1 MQTNSFLNI
10 TASMKTKTLL
20 IPFFLLA
27 TSLNGFA
34 QNNTATGTSAGLSGS
49 LNSSFGYFAGSKITG
64 GQNTFIGANAGFS
77 TTSGSYNTFLGNGA
91 GYGNVSG
98 NYNTL
103 LGYQA
108 GSGAIGS
115 NNIFIGNQSGSS
127 ETGSSKLYI
136 ENSSN
141 ITNPLI
147 FGDFNTKQVSIAC
160 KPYAGYNLTVAGGI
174 KTQSLLA
181 SNLNSDY
188 LMLKYSLTFA
198 DYDQPTVFLSADTE
212 EMNRY
217 LHVRNSADTEGI
229 MSGVKS
235 GGILVSDDYNF
246 ANPSKNDLVSKRSVH
261 IGKYVTTPQG
271 EDPKDYPHTPL
282 YVFNQNSYNH
292 QIAIFDHDFNSKA
305 SINVKNTIGE
315 LLLGV
320 DTHGESYITSTKGKL
335 NIEASVNIKS
345 LSVNNQSLTS
355 SQWATNG
362 TAIGYTSGNA
372 GIGTG
377 SPGAKLSFSDLTGS
391 ADSDGITWYSPAPL
405 AYGIYKTAGAW
416 SAPDYQQLKLSWNTG
431 IILDPGKDYG
441 KSYVDVQG
449 SGLRVTTGNVGIGIA
464 HPTEKLQVNGMVYS
478 TEVKVDLAAGT
489 GPDYVFEPTYHLK
502 PLEEIET
509 YIKENKHLPEVPTA
523 KEMEKNGVQLGEM
536 NMLLLKKV
544 EELTLYMIEQQ
555 KINKTQALEIEELKR
570 LIKK

>member
-1 MQTNSFLNI
+1 
-10 TASMKTKTLL
+10 MKTKTLL

-34 QNNTATGTSAGLSGS
+34 QNNT
-49 LNSSFGYFAGSKITG
+49 
-64 GQNTFIGANAGFS
+64 
-77 TTSGSYNTFLGNGA
+77 NTFLGNQA
-91 GYGNVSG
+91 GYNS
-98 NYNTL
+98 T
-103 LGYQA
+103 
-108 GSGAIGS
+108 GSF
-115 NNIFIGNQSGSS
+115 NIFIGQEAGYG
-127 ETGSSKLYI
+127 ETGSYKLYI
-136 ENSSN
+136 ENSN
-141 ITNPLI
+141 DLDYPLI
-147 FGDFNTKQVSIAC
+147 FGDFNHRQVSILG
-160 KPYAGYNLTVAGGI
+160 KPDANHALTVWGSI
-174 KTQSLLA
+174 KS
-181 SNLNSDY
+181 SFLNTTAVNADY
-188 LMLKYSLTFA
+188 LFSKYSMTFNNEM
-198 DYDQPTVFLSADTE
+198 PSIFLGTGVESDL
-212 EMNRY
+212 NRY
-217 LHVRNSADTEGI
+217 LHIRNTEDDADGGI
-229 MSGVKS
+229 SSGLKS
-235 GGILVSDDYNF
+235 GGILVSDDFNF
-246 ANPSKNDLVSKRSVH
+246 ANPSKNDLVAKRSIA
-261 IGKYVTTPQG
+261 IGKYVNLSIPNQ
-271 EDPKDYPHTPL
+271 EDPRDYPPIPL
-282 YVFNQNSYNH
+282 YVYNPVTYATR
-292 QIAIFDHDFNSKA
+292 IADFEQGSSSETNIS
-305 SINVKNTIGE
+305 VRNTKGS

-320 DTHGESYITSTKGKL
+320 RSNGESYIYSNEGKL
-335 NIEASVNIKS
+335 NIGLMKVLADKVGIGTASPAYKLDVNGTINATS
-345 LSVNNQSLTS
+345 LLVNGQPLST
-355 SQWATNG
+355 SQWVTNG
-362 TAIGYTSGNA
+362 TAIGYTSGNV